1 MNVWGY
7 FHTAINCFL
16 IDSIICVGYFV
27 KELVT
32 GSSGDASGIHNMLE
46 RNDNLYKL
54 KSVERYVVYCVVSC
68 VPVTFPVA
76 YILTMPYFLNLLAAV
91 IFPAV
96 HKVRTTSKL
105 FTEYI
110 VCKLVIK
117 GMNSLHKGIIPI
129 KNYNIFA
136 LVRISREMTTIH
148 IAFKTLLYVSFLN
161 YLRAYNSTYVY
172 YKAIKYSQYYQTGH
186 YFAKYTVNEAVNILN
201 DFVDTKDWR
210 GLSDISVINGLYTL
224 IAHKLGQRRTAI
236 NFKLQ
241 LYKFY
246 ALWNFIYIM
255 QSLTWYIAMLSFV
268 LHMSLYFTWRTVF
281 FWATMSAMLISGESS
296 IVCSIIVMMSDVWLF
311 LIREATFFVNNL
323 TQMEALMKITDV
335 EEYEVVE

>member
-7 FHTAINCFL
+7 FHTALNCFL

-32 GSSGDASGIHNMLE
+32 GGSGDVSGINNMLE

-54 KSVERYVVYCVVSC
+54 KSIERYIVYSVVSL
-68 VPVTFPVA
+68 VPIEFPVA
-76 YILTMPYFLNLLAAV
+76 YIFTMPYFLNLLADI
-91 IFPAV
+91 IFPSVLQVRAV
-96 HKVRTTSKL
+96 SKM
-105 FTEYI
+105 FGEYI

-136 LVRISREMTTIH
+136 LVRTMREITTIH

-201 DFVDTKDWR
+201 DFVDKKDWR
-210 GLSDISVINGLYTL
+210 GLSDISVVNGLYTL

-246 ALWNFIYIM
+246 ALWNFIFIM
-255 QSLTWYIAMLSFV
+255 QSLTWYIAMASFV
-268 LHMSLYFTWRTVF
+268 IHMSLYFTWRTVF

-296 IVCSIIVMMSDVWLF
+296 IVCSIIVMLVDVWMF
-311 LIREATFFVNNL
+311 LIREAVFFISNL
-323 TQMEALMKITDV
+323 NEMEVLMKSTDV
-335 EEYEVVE
+335 EEYEVVD